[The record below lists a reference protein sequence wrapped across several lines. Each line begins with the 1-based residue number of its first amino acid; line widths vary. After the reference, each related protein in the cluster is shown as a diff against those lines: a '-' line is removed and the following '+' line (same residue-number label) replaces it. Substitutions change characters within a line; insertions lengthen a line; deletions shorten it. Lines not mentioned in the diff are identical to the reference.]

1 MIDAKNRIMD
11 AAIQSVRRFGL
22 DGVRIQNISKLAGI
36 ASSNIYFY
44 FTGKDDLLRA
54 CFDRVDRQIACVF
67 DRIKL
72 DPQTL
77 AQHPDEE
84 VRRLWT
90 AYYRWLVGHP
100 DETVFYHRY
109 RDSPGFPAYDRTRDF
124 SHFASFIGVVQM
136 FQSQYHIYDRVDQKV
151 LWLHVLTGTVMY
163 AKYVVQ
169 GELPD
174 TPETEESLFR
184 LIMYGLQ
191 GLLQAE

>member
-1 MIDAKNRIMD
+1 MD
-11 AAIQSVRRFGL
+11 AAIEGVRRYGL
-22 DGVRIQNISKLAGI
+22 DGVRIQHISKLAGI

-44 FTGKDDLLRA
+44 FSGKDDLLRA
-54 CFDRVDRQIACVF
+54 CFERVDRQIARIF
-67 DRIKL
+67 DKL
-72 DPQTL
+72 KPDPKTL
-77 AQHPDEE
+77 TECPDEE

-124 SHFASFIGVVQM
+124 SYFASFIMTVQL
-136 FQSQYHIYDRVDQKV
+136 FQERYHIYDRVDQKV

-191 GLLQAE
+191 GLFQEGS